1 MAYALCLVLFC
12 IGLYGVLR
20 KRNVIKMIIGLIICE
35 YSANLFFI
43 MMGYRT
49 NGRAPIMDP
58 LNPVA
63 IENMVDPLPQSVVLT
78 TIVIGLA
85 TTILLV
91 ALAVRIFEKF
101 KTFDITQIRELKG

>member
-1 MAYALCLVLFC
+1 MAYGLCLVLFC
-12 IGLYGVLR
+12 IGLYAVLR
-20 KRNVIKMIIGLIICE
+20 KRNVIKMIVGIIICE

-43 MMGYRT
+43 MMGYRV
-49 NGRAPIMDP
+49 NGRAPIMAP
-58 LNPVA
+58 GVT

-91 ALAVRIFEKF
+91 ALAIRLYEKHG
-101 KTFDITQIRELKG
+101 TFDITKIKELKG

>member
-1 MAYALCLVLFC
+1 MAYGLCLVLFS

-20 KRNVIKMIIGLIICE
+20 KRNVIKIIIGIILCE

-43 MMGYRT
+43 LMGYRL
-49 NGRAPIMDP
+49 NGRAPIMAP
-58 LNPVA
+58 GTT
-63 IENMVDPLPQSVVLT
+63 IENMVDPLPQSIVLT

-91 ALAVRIFEKF
+91 ALAMRLYEKYG
-101 KTFDITQIRELKG
+101 TFDITQIRELKG